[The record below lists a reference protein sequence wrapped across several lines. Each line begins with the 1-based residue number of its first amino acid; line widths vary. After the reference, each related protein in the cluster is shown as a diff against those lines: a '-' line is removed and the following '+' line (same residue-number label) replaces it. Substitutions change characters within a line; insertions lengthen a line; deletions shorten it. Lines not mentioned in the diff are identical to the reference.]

1 MMRKILAATD
11 MVIKADPAVASAFK
25 LAIHNKAKLY
35 ILHVLESAYEDER
48 LRINDFRTG
57 EDILSDPH
65 YEDRVVRALYRTYT
79 RMIQFYDNI
88 EILVTP
94 GLPWGEIIKKSRE
107 TDTDLIILGPHAGRA
122 AQCGVIRV
130 KGKIGSTVEG
140 VIKHQPCPVWIVN
153 QTISAGM
160 IRLKNVMVA
169 VDFSSSCRYALNF
182 AVNIAGNFAS
192 KLFIF
197 HMHGVPPSPRYS
209 QDGYDRDV
217 RSLSRRLK
225 EFSDE
230 MPASIDREY
239 CVRGGSHPHLE
250 ISQYAQKKRV
260 DLIVMG
266 SHTRD
271 ENKKWYIGS
280 AVEKVSY
287 RAPCPVAVI
296 TAPECLS
303 KIEGPRPGVI

>member
-1 MMRKILAATD
+1 MIRKILAATD
-11 MVIKADPAVASAFK
+11 RLTKADPAVASAFK

-48 LRINDFRTG
+48 LRVKDFRTG
-57 EDILSDPH
+57 EDIVSNAR
-65 YEDRVVRALYRTYT
+65 YEEMVAQALYSTYT

-94 GLPWGEIIKKSRE
+94 GFPWRETIKKSRE
-107 TDTDLIILGPHAGRA
+107 TDTDLIVLGPHAGRVA
-122 AQCGVIRV
+122 WRGVIRV
-130 KGKIGSTVEG
+130 KGKIGSTAEG
-140 VIKHQPCPVWIVN
+140 VIKHQPCPIWIVN

-160 IRLKNVMVA
+160 VRLKNIMVA
-169 VDFSSSCRYALNF
+169 VDFSSSCRQALDF
-182 AVNIAGNFAS
+182 AVKTAGKFAS
-192 KLFIF
+192 KLFVF

-217 RSLSRRLK
+217 RRLSRRLK
-225 EFSDE
+225 DFSDE

-239 CVRGGSHPHLE
+239 CVRGGGHPHLE
-250 ISQYAQKKRV
+250 ISKYALKKKV

-271 ENKKWYIGS
+271 ENKKWYVGS
-280 AVEKVSY
+280 AVERVSY
-287 RAPCPVAVI
+287 RAHCPVAVL
-296 TAPECLS
+296 TDPQEM
-303 KIEGPRPGVI
+303 V